1 MGTSPGSTGK
11 CQPEL
16 PGAMYIKN
24 FLGFYH
30 VDMGEVY
37 RVYRIMG
44 LGILCFSFLLKLSLL
59 LSFSAVKIV
68 SFLSSQTVKLL
79 LKGL

>member
-1 MGTSPGSTGK
+1 MLCSFSSPGWSEAGSKGTSPGSTGK

-16 PGAMYIKN
+16 PGAMYIKK

-37 RVYRIMG
+37 RVYRIMDG
-44 LGILCFSFLLKLSLL
+44 PGYSLL
-59 LSFSAVKIV
+59 LV
-68 SFLSSQTVKLL
+68 SIEIIFTVEF
-79 LKGL
+79 